1 MKFLRFL
8 MLSSLLL
15 AISCLNREFVDGR
28 AEIVSITDAPLND
41 SIEIFGNVYRINSLD
56 NHTYLDNE
64 FEVLMKNLDQV
75 SKTDTSG
82 FYSLKTTAGTYS
94 LSCQRV
100 GNYWERLVVEINAG
114 DIPRNKK
121 IQIDFYIGYII
132 E

>member
-1 MKFLRFL
+1 MQILRFL

-15 AISCLNREFVDGR
+15 AMSCVDREFVEGR

-64 FEVLMKNLDQV
+64 FEVRMKNSDLA

-82 FYSLKTTAGTYS
+82 FYSLKTTAGAYS
-94 LSCQRV
+94 LSCQRA
-100 GNYWERLVVEINAG
+100 GNYWERLMVEINTG
-114 DIPRNKK
+114 EIPRNRKA
-121 IQIDFYIGYII
+121 QIDFYVGYTI